1 MNTTTSYAQPALI
14 GGLVVGVL
22 SALPIVSI
30 GNFCCCLWIVSGG
43 VVAAYVVQANSTEP
57 MTPADGALAGLLA
70 GLVGAVVHL
79 ILSIP
84 IDIVMGPF
92 ERSMAQ
98 RIMDLTGNAEMRDV
112 LQRYSQREAG
122 IVHDHPPAHGR
133 LLRHAGGGG
142 RVFHPR
148 RPDWRDDFPQD
159 ATGFPRR
166 THPADA
172 RPARCCTRLL
182 PPAAAD
188 TSIASPA

>member
-1 MNTTTSYAQPALI
+1 VNTTTSYTQPALI

-43 VVAAYVVQANSTEP
+43 VVAAYVVQANSIEP

-122 IVHDHPPAHGR
+122 LFTII
-133 LLRHAGGGG
+133 
-142 RVFHPR
+142 F
-148 RPDWRDDFPQD
+148 
-159 ATGFPRR
+159 RR
-166 THPADA
+166 TAA
-172 RPARCCTRLL
+172 FFVMLVAGAVFSTLGGLL
-182 PPAAAD
+182 GAMIFRKTPPVPLD
-188 TSIASPA
+188 ASPR

>member
-1 MNTTTSYAQPALI
+1 VNTTTSYAQPALI

-43 VVAAYVVQANSTEP
+43 VVAAYVLQSNSAEP

-92 ERSMAQ
+92 ERSLAQ
-98 RIMDLTGNAEMRDV
+98 RITDLTGNAEMRDM
-112 LQRYSQREAG
+112 LQRFSQREAG
-122 IVHDHPPAHGR
+122 FFVII
-133 LLRHAGGGG
+133 LRRVATFFVMLVAGGVFSTLGG
-142 RVFHPR
+142 LIGALVFRKTP
-148 RPDWRDDFPQD
+148 PVSLD
-159 ATGFPRR
+159 ATPR
-166 THPADA
+166 
-172 RPARCCTRLL
+172 
-182 PPAAAD
+182 
-188 TSIASPA
+188 

>member
-1 MNTTTSYAQPALI
+1 LAVNTTTSYTQPALI

-43 VVAAYVVQANSTEP
+43 VVAAYVVQANSIEP

-122 IVHDHPPAHGR
+122 LFTII
-133 LLRHAGGGG
+133 
-142 RVFHPR
+142 F
-148 RPDWRDDFPQD
+148 
-159 ATGFPRR
+159 RR
-166 THPADA
+166 TAA
-172 RPARCCTRLL
+172 FFVMLVAGAVFSTLGGLL
-182 PPAAAD
+182 GAMIFRKTPPVPLD
-188 TSIASPA
+188 ASPR

>member
-1 MNTTTSYAQPALI
+1 VNTTTSYTQPALI

-43 VVAAYVVQANSTEP
+43 VVAAYVFQANSAEP

-84 IDIVMGPF
+84 IDIVFGPF
-92 ERSMAQ
+92 ERSLSQ

-112 LQRYSQREAG
+112 LQRYSQRDAG
-122 IVHDHPPAHGR
+122 MLVIVVRRVLAFFVMLVAGAVFSTVGGLIGAMVFRKTPPVP
-133 LLRHAGGGG
+133 L
-142 RVFHPR
+142 
-148 RPDWRDDFPQD
+148 D
-159 ATGFPRR
+159 ATPR
-166 THPADA
+166 
-172 RPARCCTRLL
+172 
-182 PPAAAD
+182 
-188 TSIASPA
+188 

>member
-1 MNTTTSYAQPALI
+1 MNTTTSYVQPALI

-79 ILSIP
+79 VLSIP

-98 RIMDLTGNAEMRDV
+98 RIMDLTGNAEMRDM
-112 LQRYSQREAG
+112 LQRYSQRDAG
-122 IVHDHPPAHGR
+122 FFVII
-133 LLRHAGGGG
+133 L
-142 RVFHPR
+142 
-148 RPDWRDDFPQD
+148 
-159 ATGFPRR
+159 RR
-166 THPADA
+166 TATFFVMLVAGAVFSTIGGLLGAMVFRKTPPVSLDA
-172 RPARCCTRLL
+172 APR
-182 PPAAAD
+182 
-188 TSIASPA
+188 

>member
-1 MNTTTSYAQPALI
+1 
-14 GGLVVGVL
+14 VGVL

-43 VVAAYVVQANSTEP
+43 VVAAYVVQANSIEP

-122 IVHDHPPAHGR
+122 LFTII
-133 LLRHAGGGG
+133 
-142 RVFHPR
+142 F
-148 RPDWRDDFPQD
+148 
-159 ATGFPRR
+159 RR
-166 THPADA
+166 TAA
-172 RPARCCTRLL
+172 FFVMLVAGAVFSTLGGLL
-182 PPAAAD
+182 GAMIFRKTPPVPLD
-188 TSIASPA
+188 ASPR

>member
-1 MNTTTSYAQPALI
+1 MNTTTSYTQPALI

-43 VVAAYVVQANSTEP
+43 VVAAYVVQANSSEP

-122 IVHDHPPAHGR
+122 LFTII
-133 LLRHAGGGG
+133 
-142 RVFHPR
+142 F
-148 RPDWRDDFPQD
+148 
-159 ATGFPRR
+159 RR
-166 THPADA
+166 TAA
-172 RPARCCTRLL
+172 FFVMLVAGAVFSTLGGLL
-182 PPAAAD
+182 GSMIFRKTPPVPLD
-188 TSIASPA
+188 ASPR

>member
-1 MNTTTSYAQPALI
+1 LAVNTTTSYTQPALI
-14 GGLVVGVL
+14 GGLVLGVL

-43 VVAAYVVQANSTEP
+43 VVAAYVVQANSAEP

-92 ERSMAQ
+92 ERSLAQ

-112 LQRYSQREAG
+112 LQRYSMREAG
-122 IVHDHPPAHGR
+122 MFTIII
-133 LLRHAGGGG
+133 
-142 RVFHPR
+142 
-148 RPDWRDDFPQD
+148 
-159 ATGFPRR
+159 RR
-166 THPADA
+166 TAAFFVMLVAGAVFSTLGGLIGAMIFRKTTPVSLDA
-172 RPARCCTRLL
+172 APR
-182 PPAAAD
+182 
-188 TSIASPA
+188 

>member
-1 MNTTTSYAQPALI
+1 MNTTTSYTQPALI

-43 VVAAYVVQANSTEP
+43 VVAAYVVQANNTEP

-98 RIMDLTGNAEMRDV
+98 RIMDLTGNAEMRDM

-122 IVHDHPPAHGR
+122 LFTII
-133 LLRHAGGGG
+133 
-142 RVFHPR
+142 F
-148 RPDWRDDFPQD
+148 
-159 ATGFPRR
+159 RR
-166 THPADA
+166 TAAFFVMLVAGAVFSTLGGLLGAMIFRKTPPVPLDA
-172 RPARCCTRLL
+172 SRR
-182 PPAAAD
+182 
-188 TSIASPA
+188 